1 MLTTAAG
8 VIRFKKKLQ
17 ERAEE
22 AERKRLEIM
31 SYATRHQHVLDT
43 YQIRT
48 THTVLPRN
56 RLAADKK
63 KAWMMLYPTSNVFK
77 LWQLLLLVLVYYQ
90 MLAVPYS
97 LAFESTDTNPT
108 NDFVNIA
115 TSLVFCLDV
124 VLQFNTALS
133 HPRIPNTFITDR
145 QAIAKQYVTG
155 WCDQS
160 LISSCR
166 LSDEVRTRCRFLM
179 DLLSSIPVDFVTYL
193 IEQQS
198 SERHLHVLAVLK
210 VARLPRL
217 IKISRLSRILEFLR
231 LPLEWKRWFLYSRY
245 AHLIRLMTLVL
256 AFGVT
261 VHLFACV
268 WFGMVADDDW
278 AMVIYNANFED
289 VDPYLLSFYMSLQ
302 TILGQ
307 NQLFQ
312 SDHEYSFS
320 SIVILVG
327 AVVMAVV
334 FGNVAILI
342 SNFYNDQNRYKGKME
357 TLFSG
362 MQLLRLPRELQMR
375 IHEYY
380 QAMYERYGTLDGN
393 PENFKDELSKN
404 LRVEVEL
411 FLRMAM
417 IVRTPLFR
425 ACSNEVVRELVMKL
439 RFQVYLPDDFVIVRG
454 EVGYDMYF
462 IQDGACQ
469 VTKAVIKRNSTRL
482 CPKDG
487 DTAPKRMGQGDYFG
501 EIALLLNC
509 KRTAN
514 VQAVEFSELCVLSR
528 EMFEDVTSKY
538 TEDRA
543 VIEKFI
549 TEKYDPDVLKQAV
562 AQHDQNHGSDAS
574 SHDDAVVECIRK
586 LTERVIQVETLVM
599 DLESRFRMQQ
609 HFQSMA
615 VKHSPGMSA
624 SPSQSHM
631 SRQTSIQRGMVARQP
646 SVSALLAAPPSLS
659 IMRASISKPSLHNGS
674 GTALAGQTSGD
685 AGMATGAASSLV
697 TQLALDRSSSRRHIS
712 PVL

>member
-166 LSDEVRTRCRFLM
+166 LSDEDRTRCRFLM

-342 SNFYNDQNRYKGKME
+342 SNFYNDQNRYKGK
-357 TLFSG
+357 
-362 MQLLRLPRELQMR
+362 
-375 IHEYY
+375 
-380 QAMYERYGTLDGN
+380 
-393 PENFKDELSKN
+393 DELSKN

-501 EIALLLNC
+501 MPPLSLIKGAP
-509 KRTAN
+509 
-514 VQAVEFSELCVLSR
+514 FSE
-528 EMFEDVTSKY
+528 E
-538 TEDRA
+538 
-543 VIEKFI
+543 
-549 TEKYDPDVLKQAV
+549 
-562 AQHDQNHGSDAS
+562 
-574 SHDDAVVECIRK
+574 
-586 LTERVIQVETLVM
+586 
-599 DLESRFRMQQ
+599 
-609 HFQSMA
+609 
-615 VKHSPGMSA
+615 
-624 SPSQSHM
+624 
-631 SRQTSIQRGMVARQP
+631 
-646 SVSALLAAPPSLS
+646 
-659 IMRASISKPSLHNGS
+659 
-674 GTALAGQTSGD
+674 
-685 AGMATGAASSLV
+685 
-697 TQLALDRSSSRRHIS
+697 
-712 PVL
+712 